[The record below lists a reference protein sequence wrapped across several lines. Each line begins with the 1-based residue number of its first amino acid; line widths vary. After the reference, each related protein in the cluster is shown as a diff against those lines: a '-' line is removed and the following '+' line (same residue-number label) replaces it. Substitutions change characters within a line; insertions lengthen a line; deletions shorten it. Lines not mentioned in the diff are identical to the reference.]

1 VRIAYFYHH
10 INRFTM
16 GFSERI
22 KQERTRKGLSQ
33 SELALS
39 VGVHYTQIGRYENKG
54 ATPAADVLARLANT
68 LEVSSDFLMNGTSQ
82 EFAGGMLAD
91 KELLNQFR
99 FIEQLPDTDKS
110 VVKVFLD
117 AFITKRQ
124 LQTLAL

>member
-1 VRIAYFYHH
+1 
-10 INRFTM
+10 M
-16 GFSERI
+16 
-22 KQERTRKGLSQ
+22 Q
-33 SELALS
+33 AL
-39 VGVHYTQIGRYENKG
+39 
-54 ATPAADVLARLANT
+54 
-68 LEVSSDFLMNGTSQ
+68 LMQPQQFQSQ

>member
-1 VRIAYFYHH
+1 LQDPLVQLLV
-10 INRFTM
+10 M
-16 GFSERI
+16 
-22 KQERTRKGLSQ
+22 Q
-33 SELALS
+33 AL
-39 VGVHYTQIGRYENKG
+39 
-54 ATPAADVLARLANT
+54 
-68 LEVSSDFLMNGTSQ
+68 LMQPQQFQSQ